1 MRTDYK
7 VGRCSRRCQQLQ
19 RPLRPGEWYYSV
31 VSDDDDEGLT
41 RIDIASE
48 AWQGPPEGT
57 VGWWKNRMP
66 EAGARKLKPAPDAL
80 LIDLLRQSDNT
91 HHQEASE
98 PATWA
103 SDTTEDDF
111 TNEGTCEDEAV
122 VENEADCNL
131 QDAFATDAPVP
142 DNPVADADSAEVQ
155 PAEEDDDDQA
165 PLRLDARLRYLLALM
180 LLRRRALRTLDAPAE
195 NEEGM
200 QLEVVA
206 DGTSLHV
213 VPQSIPAHE
222 LQQLNEQLTELLFCE
237 SD

>member
-48 AWQGPPEGT
+48 AWQGPPEGA

-66 EAGARKLKPAPDAL
+66 EAGARKLKPAPDVL
-80 LIDLLRQSDNT
+80 LIDLLRQSDT
-91 HHQEASE
+91 QHHQETTE

-103 SDTTEDDF
+103 NDADEAESTDEANSAD
-111 TNEGTCEDEAV
+111 EATCELQEAFSPDGTAP
-122 VENEADCNL
+122 EIIAAD
-131 QDAFATDAPVP
+131 AS
-142 DNPVADADSAEVQ
+142 VADTDSTEIHPDQ
-155 PAEEDDDDQA
+155 EDDDQA

-180 LLRRRALRTLDAPAE
+180 LLRRRALRMLDSPADSE
-195 NEEGM
+195 QGM
-200 QLEVVA
+200 QLEAVA
-206 DGTSLHV
+206 DGTPLHV